1 MAFIDTTELD
11 ELRRKMLSFARSQLN
26 DDPLAEDTVQEALA
40 GAFKNADSFKRSA
53 HFKTWVFAIL
63 KNKISDALRQRYRQ
77 PESESF
83 DDDCKDCG
91 SANDQYFN
99 SDGHWQDEHRPQ
111 RWGAADNLVHNEQFW
126 RVFDTCLEILP
137 ADQARAFMMREF
149 VELSSAEICET
160 LELSTSN
167 LHVLLHRARLRLR
180 DCLAKHW

>member
-1 MAFIDTTELD
+1 MAFDDSRVLE
-11 ELRRKMLSFARSQLN
+11 ELRSKMLIFARSQLN
-26 DDPLAEDTVQEALA
+26 DNALAEDTVQEALA
-40 GAFKNADSFKRSA
+40 GAFKNADSFNRSA

-77 PESESF
+77 PEIEHF
-83 DDDCKDCG
+83 DEDCKDCG
-91 SANDQYFN
+91 SVNDQYFN
-99 SDGHWQDEHRPQ
+99 PDGHWQDEHRPQ
-111 RWGAADNLVHNEQFW
+111 RWGAAETLVHSEQFW
-126 RVFDTCLEILP
+126 RVFDTCLDVLP

-149 VELSSAEICET
+149 VELSSAEICAT